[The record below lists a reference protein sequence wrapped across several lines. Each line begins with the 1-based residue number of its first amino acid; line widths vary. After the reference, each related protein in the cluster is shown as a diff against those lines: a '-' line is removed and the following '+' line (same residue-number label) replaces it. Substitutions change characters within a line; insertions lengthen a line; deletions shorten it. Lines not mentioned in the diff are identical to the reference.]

1 MTGVELIA
9 GEQLEILKH
18 TNRNGRFNGDS
29 PDMQAL
35 VAKGLMVCLGQ
46 PSWCPSPYFQI
57 AQAGRDAIKHAAARQ
72 TQGANH
78 DAK

>member
-1 MTGVELIA
+1 MDGVELIQ

-18 TNRNGRFNGDS
+18 THRNGRFCGDS

-46 PSWCPSPYFQI
+46 PAWCPSPYFQI
-57 AQAGRDAIKHAAARQ
+57 TGAGREAVKSASPQPESEGER
-72 TQGANH
+72 
-78 DAK
+78 